1 MQFRTEYQAAFDPA
15 LEIRHDT
22 PVWLVGSCF
31 SDNVGERLHREGF
44 DVEINPLGTLYNPL
58 SIARALR
65 EVCECHLYTPGD
77 IFEHQGRWH
86 SMMRHSRF
94 SDADPAVT
102 LARINDSII
111 RLHDA
116 LPRLEMLIITL
127 GSSIGFHDRE
137 DGRIVANCHKLPDS
151 RFERREQ
158 SVDLIVAELTD
169 TIDRLRSQA
178 PRLRIMFTVS
188 PIRHKGY
195 GMVRDRLSKSR
206 LLLAVDQLVSTHADV
221 SYFPAYEIMM
231 DDLRDYRFYA
241 SDMIHPTDQAVDYIY
256 DHFCT
261 TTMRPATRTEAA
273 THLRAHLR
281 ATHRPR

>member
-1 MQFRTEYQAAFDPA
+1 MQFRTEYQAAFNPA

-31 SDNVGERLHREGF
+31 SDNVGERLRREGF
-44 DVEINPLGTLYNPL
+44 DVEVNPLGTLYNPL
-58 SIARALR
+58 SIARALSD
-65 EVCECHLYTPGD
+65 VCDCRLHTPAD

-86 SMMRHSRF
+86 SLMRHSCF

-116 LPRLEMLIITL
+116 LPRLGVLIITL

-158 SVDLIVAELTD
+158 SVDMIVAELAD
-169 TIDRLRSQA
+169 IIARLRSHA
-178 PRLRIMFTVS
+178 PQLRIVFTVS

-206 LLLAVDQLVSTHADV
+206 LLLAVDHLVGTHPGV

-256 DHFCT
+256 AHFCT

-273 THLRAHLR
+273 IHLRAHLR
-281 ATHRPR
+281 AAHRPH